1 MMNTMTVVASAAP
14 RGSRAPALTLARYAW
29 IEAVR
34 SRWPWV
40 LVGALLA
47 ALSLA
52 VFAGEWALVERQA
65 VQVALL
71 APILRWMAVLLVVLF
86 TASSV
91 SREFADRSIALLLAA
106 PISRQSWV
114 TGRMLGASAVAL
126 CTSCA
131 LSLPLLIWVPFGAWC
146 AWALSLMFETMLL
159 GCAAV
164 VVACVFRQL
173 PVALV
178 AVLAFYVA
186 SRLMGILLLIAERA
200 PYETSVMTNSLVSG
214 FLRSVAAVLPRL
226 DRFTQTSWLLDPA
239 LQAQLSPVLAQSLVY
254 IALIWVVAL
263 IDFRKADL

>member
-1 MMNTMTVVASAAP
+1 MMPELTVSVPGPATW
-14 RGSRAPALTLARYAW
+14 RRAPALIIARFAW

-40 LVGALLA
+40 LVGALMA
-47 ALSLA
+47 SLSLA
-52 VFAGEWALVERQA
+52 VFAGEWALVERQS
-65 VQVALL
+65 VQIALL

-106 PISRQSWV
+106 PVSRQSWV
-114 TGRMLGASAVAL
+114 SGRMLAASAVAL
-126 CTSCA
+126 CTSLL
-131 LSLPLLIWVPFGAWC
+131 LSLPLLLWVPVGAWC
-146 AWALSLMFETMLL
+146 NWTLSLLLETTLI

-178 AVLAFYVA
+178 AVLAFYAA
-186 SRLMGILLLIAERA
+186 SRLIGVMLLIAERA
-200 PYETSVMTNSLVSG
+200 PYETSVMTNNIVSG
-214 FLRSVAAVLPRL
+214 FLRAVAALLPRL

-239 LQAQLSPVLAQSLVY
+239 MPALLAPVLAQSVLYV
-254 IALIWVVAL
+254 ALIWVVAL